1 MEEIQ
6 QIQPKPNIIST
17 IANIIDRLLIWVSVA
32 IGVVLTF
39 NMIVAVMFRYV
50 LNHPIFWA
58 DELSLYLFCWITFLG
73 ASLGVKRAD
82 MAAVTFLIDRL
93 SPKFRL
99 ITDIFIHLCTL
110 LFAAVIGYYSILW
123 VKSPSVVNQLSAT
136 IPINLWILYSVV
148 PISMLCI
155 IVFTI
160 DHINKLVSAYIFR
173 ARGDA
178 K

>member
-58 DELSLYLFCWITFLG
+58 DELSLYLFCWITF
-73 ASLGVKRAD
+73 
-82 MAAVTFLIDRL
+82 F
-93 SPKFRL
+93 
-99 ITDIFIHLCTL
+99 
-110 LFAAVIGYYSILW
+110 
-123 VKSPSVVNQLSAT
+123 
-136 IPINLWILYSVV
+136 
-148 PISMLCI
+148 
-155 IVFTI
+155 
-160 DHINKLVSAYIFR
+160 
-173 ARGDA
+173 
-178 K
+178 